1 MNKLYDLCVATR
13 TYKSNGQDKTNWE
26 NVGALLQND
35 EGKKFIMLKAHFN
48 PAAIQRKEGSESI
61 IISMFKSKQKQQN
74 SQQDNSNSSNSN
86 SSGNNDEWNDDEAQS
101 FGGNFNDFPF

>member
-35 EGKKFIMLKAHFN
+35 EGKKFIMLKTHFN

-61 IISMFKSKQKQQN
+61 IISMFKPKQKQQN
-74 SQQDNSNSSNSN
+74 SQQDNSNSN
-86 SSGNNDEWNDDEAQS
+86 SSGNNDEWNDDEVQS

>member
-13 TYKSNGQDKTNWE
+13 NYKSNGQDKTNWE

-61 IISMFKSKQKQQN
+61 IISMFKPKQKQQN
-74 SQQDNSNSSNSN
+74 SQQDNPNSN
-86 SSGNNDEWNDDEAQS
+86 SSGNNDELNDNEAQS
-101 FGGNFNDFPF
+101 FGGSFNDFPF

>member
-26 NVGALLQND
+26 NVGALLQTD
-35 EGKKFIMLKAHFN
+35 DGKKFIMLKAHFN

-61 IISMFKSKQKQQN
+61 IISMFKPKQKQNNQQN
-74 SQQDNSNSSNSN
+74 NSNNSNSSDN
-86 SSGNNDEWNDDEAQS
+86 GNNDEWSYEDTQV
-101 FGGNFNDFPF
+101 FGGNVNDIPF

>member
-26 NVGALLQND
+26 NVGALLQTD
-35 EGKKFIMLKAHFN
+35 DGKKFIMLKAHFN

-61 IISMFKSKQKQQN
+61 VISMFKPKQKQQN
-74 SQQDNSNSSNSN
+74 NQQDNSNST

>member
-35 EGKKFIMLKAHFN
+35 DGKKFIMLKAHFN

-61 IISMFKSKQKQQN
+61 VISMFKPKQKQNNQQSN
-74 SQQDNSNSSNSN
+74 SNNSNSSS
-86 SSGNNDEWNDDEAQS
+86 NNDDAGWNFDNSHYGNDDIDE
-101 FGGNFNDFPF
+101 FPF